1 MRLGLD
7 KERAERLGLEIERA
21 EKIGL
26 ENGRGVRL
34 LRFGEAKE
42 RQN

>member
-26 ENGRGVRL
+26 KNGRVVRL